1 MLAVPGETLFNEQ
14 GKLKLLGANLSVYL
28 YFGRLANTQVNCS
41 DGKFMFRIEDVSA
54 ATGYAER
61 SVWYA
66 LNYLQGMAARGVE
79 GGYSERRE
87 KLIVRVESQECKGR
101 CHMFS
106 ISTDYGSPLSRAY
119 GESDDKPC
127 PLRKFLYDKNLGY
140 YDIPSH
146 LMENLKALK
155 GAPLALSLA
164 LYQLALDKE
173 QVQFAVSL
181 AELSEKAGVA
191 RRSLFKKAWENP
203 EFKRLIH
210 ASQLPG
216 SKEAQVTFYHPKKGT
231 SLLGTKSN
239 AAERAY
245 YREIDRPISAYDEQ
259 NRDSKKYTADEIRRT
274 ILYFFP
280 DAIANDDGE
289 LVVDCPECH
298 GTRRGHK
305 AAIETLRIKPD
316 KGDYGVM
323 YCGAYLNR
331 SNKCNYGRQKMPYH
345 LLAARLRIRP
355 GEAQKMFDAYI
366 DELRSGNNG
375 QRSADDGERIAA
387 SEKMSLALE
396 ELRKRNDPAT
406 EDFYRKNRELI

>member
-1 MLAVPGETLFNEQ
+1 MKRRQTIKRSAKIFESVPMLTVPGETLFNEQ

-41 DGKFMFRIEDVSA
+41 NGKFMFRIEDVSA

-66 LNYLQGMAARGVE
+66 LNYLQGMAASGVE

-106 ISTDYGSPLSRAY
+106 FSTDYGSPLSRAY

-127 PLRKFLYDKNLGY
+127 PLRKFLYDKDLGY
-140 YDIPSH
+140 FDIPSH

-191 RRSLFKKAWENP
+191 RRSLFRKAWENP

-231 SLLGTKSN
+231 SLLGTRSN

-259 NRDSKKYTADEIRRT
+259 NRDSKNTPDEIRRT

-289 LVVDCPECH
+289 LVVNCPKCH
-298 GTRRGHK
+298 GTKRGHR
-305 AAIETLRIKPD
+305 AAIETLRINPD

-323 YCGAYLNR
+323 YCGAYLIR
-331 SNKCNYGRQKMPYH
+331 SNKCNYGRRKMPYH
-345 LLAARLRIRP
+345 LLAERRGIRP
-355 GEAQKMFDAYI
+355 GEAQKLFDTYI
-366 DELRSGNNG
+366 D
-375 QRSADDGERIAA
+375 
-387 SEKMSLALE
+387 

-406 EDFYRKNRELI
+406 EEFHRRNRELN